1 MMASSKLSISH
12 QINDRR
18 RRVDERANWRGA
30 WWQRRASQ
38 GSDDVVVG
46 SAVRRRL
53 RKERVECGNYYGQQ
67 RRTRY
72 VGDGRGSNAELANND
87 EGGLDRCGV
96 CYGGICTV
104 GVVVRAGKGG
114 QAADVYEPSA
124 AGQQSRSAPCHR
136 LPGANGANPDLRRLC
151 VTQASAGGHP
161 CHDLALAQLRQVSSR
176 FHALI
181 QVLRHLCPPCLSCL
195 ACVRTDSTRAVSH
208 AEGSSSHHRWQDP
221 LYP

>member
-1 MMASSKLSISH
+1 
-12 QINDRR
+12 
-18 RRVDERANWRGA
+18 
-30 WWQRRASQ
+30 
-38 GSDDVVVG
+38 VVWCG
-46 SAVRRRL
+46 
-53 RKERVECGNYYGQQ
+53 VEK
-67 RRTRY
+67 
-72 VGDGRGSNAELANND
+72 SNAELADDDN
-87 EGGLDRCGV
+87 EDRRWV
-96 CYGGICTV
+96 YV
-104 GVVVRAGKGG
+104 MAASVRLGVVVRAGKGG